1 MDTAN
6 YRVVKW
12 LSGEPL
18 GFTIAG
24 GYGNGASLNQI
35 GTSYAIY
42 LDNQS
47 NIYVS
52 EYSNHR
58 VTMWLN
64 GNTTAGVVVA
74 SGNDAGN
81 EANQLQNPYG
91 IYVNGNSTLY
101 VVDASNHRVQK
112 CEKGAKIGTTVADQS
127 GIPGKWAFQF
137 NTSTAIAFD
146 QYGSMYAMDAENQR
160 IQRWKSESAYGETVV
175 SGTMPDP
182 RGMGFDPNGNLLVTD
197 ISKHNR
203 IA

>member
-47 NIYVS
+47 NIY
-52 EYSNHR
+52 
-58 VTMWLN
+58 
-64 GNTTAGVVVA
+64 VA

>member
-1 MDTAN
+1 HDGVLCLGSTSGTQGVIVVGFHPNGGSSFSELNSPTSIFLHSNGTMYIMDTAN

-58 VTMWLN
+58 VTM
-64 GNTTAGVVVA
+64 
-74 SGNDAGN
+74 
-81 EANQLQNPYG
+81 
-91 IYVNGNSTLY
+91 
-101 VVDASNHRVQK
+101 
-112 CEKGAKIGTTVADQS
+112 
-127 GIPGKWAFQF
+127 
-137 NTSTAIAFD
+137 
-146 QYGSMYAMDAENQR
+146 
-160 IQRWKSESAYGETVV
+160 
-175 SGTMPDP
+175 
-182 RGMGFDPNGNLLVTD
+182 
-197 ISKHNR
+197 
-203 IA
+203 